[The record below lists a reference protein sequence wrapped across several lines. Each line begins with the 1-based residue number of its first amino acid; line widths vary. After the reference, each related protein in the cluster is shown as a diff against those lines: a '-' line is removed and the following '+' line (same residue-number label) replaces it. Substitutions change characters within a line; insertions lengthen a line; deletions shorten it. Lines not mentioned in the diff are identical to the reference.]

1 MASVLDCGAKGR
13 FVEVHSG
20 DRLLTTQQP
29 SLRETNLSRE
39 ANTTGDGWALLS
51 TYRVLDIAIKAV
63 SLCDPL
69 PLTFFFKLMIM
80 AEQRLMKSAGRAKM
94 RFLNRNCVTWTTTE
108 GLGDASWDFEQELDI
123 GKKKRH
129 ILFKETTPPS
139 LHPHT
144 KNTQT

>member
-13 FVEVHSG
+13 FVEAHSG

-69 PLTFFFKLMIM
+69 PLTFFFLIDDY
-80 AEQRLMKSAGRAKM
+80 GRAEADEI
-94 RFLNRNCVTWTTTE
+94 CWTGE
-108 GLGDASWDFEQELDI
+108 NAFFEQKLCHVD
-123 GKKKRH
+123 
-129 ILFKETTPPS
+129 
-139 LHPHT
+139 
-144 KNTQT
+144 NY